1 MGQKTK
7 LTPVVR
13 PQQPKSQQA
22 PAASTSHSATQNLA
36 EKQYAQLRIKCT
48 NHQDHPSTTQLQRPA
63 VEKSLQQKCH
73 GGQSQL
79 KVAPAPSVT
88 RNPTQLRPR
97 VSPQYNRDFP
107 VGTKY

>member
-13 PQQPKSQQA
+13 LQQPKLQQA
-22 PAASTSHSATQNLA
+22 PAASTSNSATQNLA
-36 EKQYAQLRIKCT
+36 EKQYAQLHIKCT
-48 NHQDHPSTTQLQRPA
+48 NRQHPSTTQLQRPA
-63 VEKSLQQKCH
+63 VEKSLQQKSH
-73 GGQSQL
+73 GDQSQL

-88 RNPTQLRPR
+88 RNPTQLQPR